1 MSEINVEARD
11 RYYAE
16 VSLKLSK
23 AGFTPQPQ
31 EDGYLPIDWNGS
43 RLCRLT
49 TKDGVLYKDENVK
62 RSGGREALD
71 RLIDIA
77 RTTDEYMQCI
87 ESAKNRQAETV
98 GGGYTVLSEYN
109 GTVSEFKDAF
119 STLHSTSGSGRL
131 RIESVDCPV
140 SNLGKYIVD
149 EDISDPDV
157 REKLNTLAEKVNA
170 MNALEAK
177 TCAGALDAT
186 SINSLDDVVRVV
198 RSLNEY
204 IFLQTTRSFRA
215 TRRNMVVALCGS
227 FAAIRRSWIRLTV
240 SSTGRSSAAT

>member
-49 TKDGVLYKDENVK
+49 TKDGVLYKDEDVK

-77 RTTDEYMQCI
+77 RTTDEYMQCL

-98 GGGYTVLSEYN
+98 GSGYTVLSEYN
-109 GTVSEFKDAF
+109 GVVFAAKANEQFGCEFVTWERTYDNKGVTVGHYIEDYKSAKRDYAVRA
-119 STLHSTSGSGRL
+119 RL
-131 RIESVDCPV
+131 IPRGMVF
-140 SNLGKYIVD
+140 
-149 EDISDPDV
+149 
-157 REKLNTLAEKVNA
+157 TAEQLTDLFRCCKQ
-170 MNALEAK
+170 ALENPESHFSY
-177 TCAGALDAT
+177 GDEERIRSIQEQIERLSPGIQERVEALETQAQAQQ
-186 SINSLDDVVRVV
+186 SQA
-198 RSLNEY
+198 
-204 IFLQTTRSFRA
+204 QT
-215 TRRNMVVALCGS
+215 MY
-227 FAAIRRSWIRLTV
+227 
-240 SSTGRSSAAT
+240 